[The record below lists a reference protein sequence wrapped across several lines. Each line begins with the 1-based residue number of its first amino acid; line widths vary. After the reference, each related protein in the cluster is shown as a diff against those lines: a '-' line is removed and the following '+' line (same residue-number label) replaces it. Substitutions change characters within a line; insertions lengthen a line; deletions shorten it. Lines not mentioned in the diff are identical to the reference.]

1 MIFSSSGISNFTLSL
16 FLSFLDGLISLMN
29 SNQSGPINIWN
40 PKEFTINDLA
50 KLIINKINPKLGI
63 TYFDLPQ
70 DDPLQRKP
78 VIDLARKNLNWDPR
92 VELSEGLDLTIEY
105 FKRNLKL

>member
-1 MIFSSSGISNFTLSL
+1 
-16 FLSFLDGLISLMN
+16 MN
-29 SNQSGPINIWN
+29 YLYRLVHYHT
-40 PKEFTINDLA
+40 KFV
-50 KLIINKINPKLGI
+50 INPKLRI
-63 TYFDLPQ
+63 TYLDLPQ

-92 VELSEGLDLTIEY
+92 IELSEGLDLTIEY